1 MTHVYS
7 DAELGIFYV
16 VDKRGRKIR
25 EKKVKKSK
33 RSRPYWPD
41 SIRDGVTSATPG
53 SGRVDDL
60 AAFYAKQTAN
70 DFSTDCEQSS
80 PFTFE

>member
-1 MTHVYS
+1 MTHVYR
-7 DAELGIFYV
+7 DDELSCFYV

-25 EKKVKKSK
+25 ERKIKKSK
-33 RSRPYWPD
+33 RSKPYWPD
-41 SIRDGVTSATPG
+41 SIREGVTTSPPG

-60 AAFYAKQTAN
+60 AAFYAKQTKN